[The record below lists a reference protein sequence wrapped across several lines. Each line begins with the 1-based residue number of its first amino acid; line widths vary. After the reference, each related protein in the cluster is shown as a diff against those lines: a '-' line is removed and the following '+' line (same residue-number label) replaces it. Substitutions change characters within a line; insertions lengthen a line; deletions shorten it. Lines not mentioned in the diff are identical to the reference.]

1 MKEALCIA
9 LFFVTITGCLTGKQ
23 GSLAGRWDF
32 KGVDMPDVAGFIDS
46 IKSSDED
53 AKYAMESFFRGNA
66 LILRTN
72 STYDLV
78 ICKKYLHGNWKL
90 DDANNLLQLTDEAGY
105 LPPITLKVNKNDP
118 LRLVITADNET
129 MAKLVPAF
137 QYGTTGYSYF
147 QTKRRFTFFLSTN
160 DDSYWQDK
168 DDPYSKVNNQ
178 WRIKPRTA
186 ETNEQITLR
195 VKEHLQ
201 FCRLLV
207 KDAIE
212 KQGVLSFNWFATP
225 LVLSTS
231 GCGLREYRYAK
242 DEWAANFYD
251 SAQALQGFRQLAQTI
266 HRTTYQPDE
275 TRSRFSN
282 YAFMLDGLIEQ
293 VEKEQ
298 P

>member
-1 MKEALCIA
+1 MKKAICFLLLCVV
-9 LFFVTITGCLTGKQ
+9 FTGCLTGKQ
-23 GSLAGRWDF
+23 AGLAGRWDF
-32 KGVDMPDVAGFIDS
+32 KGVDMPDVASFIDS
-46 IKSSDED
+46 IKGSDED
-53 AKYAMESFFRGNA
+53 PKEAMESFFRGNA
-66 LILRTN
+66 LILRNN

-78 ICKKYLHGNWKL
+78 ICKIYLHGTWKL
-90 DDANNLLQLTDEAGY
+90 DDNNSILQLTDEAGY
-105 LPPITLKVNKNDP
+105 VPPIALKVNKNDP
-118 LRLVITADNET
+118 LRLVFTADNET
-129 MAKLVPAF
+129 MAKLVPPF

-147 QTKRRFTFFLSTN
+147 KTKRRFTFFLSTN

-168 DDPYSKVNNQ
+168 DDPYSKLNNQ
-178 WRIKPRTA
+178 WRIKPSTA

-195 VKEHLQ
+195 VKRHLQ

-212 KQGVLSFNWFATP
+212 KQGLLSFNWFTTP

-231 GCGLREYRYAK
+231 GCGLREYKYAK

-251 SAQALQGFRQLAQTI
+251 SAQALQGFRQLAKTI